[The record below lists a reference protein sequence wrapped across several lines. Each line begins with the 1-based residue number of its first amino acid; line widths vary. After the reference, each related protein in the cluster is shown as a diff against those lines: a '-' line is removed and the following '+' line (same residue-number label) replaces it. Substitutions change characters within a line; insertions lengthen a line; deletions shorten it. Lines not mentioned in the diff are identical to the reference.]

1 MDPHHQT
8 LNPEPNMKAPRVQLA
23 VPLQSTGC
31 FIHAPCL
38 LPLSRDPK
46 IPNHRTWSWVGFA
59 PGVCTNSS
67 EARQPLLPSALNPV
81 SNQAQALQKSAGL
94 QVRLDAAKAKAEGVA
109 AQPDISGVSKA
120 REINKIMAR
129 ARSGK
134 GGKAAKPS
142 RSAARKQQSKG
153 PRLDRRMMSDKR
165 QVMAFRFRV
174 WTLQPVSCGR
184 ACCAWS
190 ASGVSITR
198 YGRRLK

>member
-1 MDPHHQT
+1 MRP
-8 LNPEPNMKAPRVQLA
+8 KAEAHGSCSAPPIAAYVPATKTSLPA
-23 VPLQSTGC
+23 V
-31 FIHAPCL
+31 
-38 LPLSRDPK
+38 
-46 IPNHRTWSWVGFA
+46 
-59 PGVCTNSS
+59 
-67 EARQPLLPSALNPV
+67 
-81 SNQAQALQKSAGL
+81 

-165 QVMAFRFRV
+165 QVWLHLELRM
-174 WTLQPVSCGR
+174 QM
-184 ACCAWS
+184 
-190 ASGVSITR
+190 
-198 YGRRLK
+198 